1 MSGKKQRKN
10 NVTVLVGPTSSG
22 KTMLALQLC
31 RKTGGQIISA
41 DSRQVYKYADVGTG
55 KAPINTKVEIIKGG
69 DCWVVD
75 GVKIWGYDLISPE
88 KEFSVVD
95 FYNFAREKID
105 VLIKAEIPTVLVG
118 GTGFYIDV
126 ICGRIKI
133 DSGASSPEV
142 RESLSKLP
150 LDELLKQLKNL
161 NPKVY
166 KE

>member
-1 MSGKKQRKN
+1 MFGKKQRKN

-22 KTMLALQLC
+22 KTTLALQLC
-31 RKTGGQIISA
+31 QKTGGQIISA
-41 DSRQVYKYADVGTG
+41 DSRQVYKYTDVGTG

-105 VLIKAEIPTVLVG
+105 VLSKAEIPTVL
-118 GTGFYIDV
+118 
-126 ICGRIKI
+126 
-133 DSGASSPEV
+133 
-142 RESLSKLP
+142 
-150 LDELLKQLKNL
+150 
-161 NPKVY
+161 
-166 KE
+166 